1 MPVIFH
7 SCHTSELYEKQ
18 DVNRASVYED
28 IMMSPETPLYSF
40 LPEKAKKPL
49 TKSGG
54 EAAIVSLESLLDRSR
69 TETLEINGKRMV
81 QIPFAKGTNNTTV
94 SFTDSPIEKISKSNA
109 STVKKYLMEIID
121 LKTGEVNN
129 YIVAMVP
136 TSEFYR
142 KFGDNSFSFLDKSIF
157 EGIVIFSNIDGS
169 FRRLNVYGNG
179 PIDLGSVVDPADSSY
194 GSLMY
199 ISFSSASPYSTK
211 ADDEWC
217 LTIDE
222 PSICIGSRDNSH
234 DYTWG
239 DTDNIGKG
247 RGFVSDE
254 SPNKNVSRQGG
265 GGGGGGGSGHGHGK
279 GENNNYNESE
289 IKDTII
295 ACVKIDS
302 SSKKDDPN
310 TFKISLYKS
319 GDGYVYPSGYYSRNR
334 LVFCQ
339 ANPGLGWYFDRWT
352 GDFLG
357 RGPNFCVRIQQ
368 DISSTA
374 YFFPIR
380 DNSGPVRP
388 CYDKERNITNPLKS
402 MKIAAPKSGRL
413 LGGTYGH
420 VRYNVKGQKTFHS
433 GLDLYAQPGTEIYA
447 MIDGIIYENISYYI
461 TEQPNKK
468 TKNYP
473 EGYKGDTDGA
483 GNRIYIKG
491 KHNGEDVL
499 IGLWHLQA
507 GKPVATNPRTGKPF
521 APGDMVFRGEI
532 VAYSGITGNAYN
544 VPEPHLHL
552 VYKVKN
558 AKGNY
563 VYRNPERIINGKVDW
578 LDGKILSSSI
588 MNIIC
593 DSESVDYDNNLWL

>member
-1 MPVIFH
+1 M
-7 SCHTSELYEKQ
+7 
-18 DVNRASVYED
+18 
-28 IMMSPETPLYSF
+28 
-40 LPEKAKKPL
+40 
-49 TKSGG
+49 
-54 EAAIVSLESLLDRSR
+54 
-69 TETLEINGKRMV
+69 
-81 QIPFAKGTNNTTV
+81 
-94 SFTDSPIEKISKSNA
+94 
-109 STVKKYLMEIID
+109 
-121 LKTGEVNN
+121 
-129 YIVAMVP
+129 
-136 TSEFYR
+136 
-142 KFGDNSFSFLDKSIF
+142 
-157 EGIVIFSNIDGS
+157 
-169 FRRLNVYGNG
+169 
-179 PIDLGSVVDPADSSY
+179 
-194 GSLMY
+194 
-199 ISFSSASPYSTK
+199 
-211 ADDEWC
+211 
-217 LTIDE
+217 
-222 PSICIGSRDNSH
+222 
-234 DYTWG
+234 
-239 DTDNIGKG
+239 
-247 RGFVSDE
+247 SDE

-368 DISSTA
+368 NISSTA

-413 LGGTYGH
+413 LGGTFGW
-420 VRYNVKGQKTFHS
+420 VRIIDGKSRYHS

-447 MIDGIIYENISYYI
+447 MIDGVIDNSPPRSKYI
-461 TEQPNKK
+461 VTQVNRTSKG
-468 TKNYP
+468 YP
-473 EGYKGDTDGA
+473 SDYKGKDKNGA

-521 APGDMVFRGEI
+521 APGDVVFRGEL

-552 VYKVKN
+552 VYLVKDS
-558 AKGNY
+558 KGNH
-563 VYRNPERIINGKVDW
+563 VYKNPERIINGQVDW
-578 LDGKILSSSI
+578 RDGKILSSSI

-593 DSESVDYDNNLWL
+593 DSESVDYYNNLWL